1 MNLNVST
8 SKLIFLVKQFDQIQR
23 QIDSHISQLDSIRK
37 EMNKGEYRELDKT
50 IDIIISQIKED
61 KNCVANLEIYLERIQ
76 KIYYKTEN
84 KIVQNGNLL
93 EKNSSNNQVGDNGSA
108 SPSDMTYKEFL
119 QYRIDNAAD
128 INTRKMY
135 EKYLKKIRIK
145 DDSYSDT
152 AHYDNI
158 WNHIKYDEGD
168 DATNVRGIGCTYFH
182 EVGHLVDDQSDWFG
196 STSTDG
202 SYEFYNKL
210 ESDVENYVNNIMEE
224 KGYQNRDD
232 AYDDFSKWLKTDGN
246 MKNGIS
252 DLAKGITE
260 GKSCG
265 GWSHSDD
272 YYTEKSIEKEA
283 FAHFFEAGMAADS
296 TKLDYIKEVFPEAY
310 EEYQQMLKEE
320 LD

>member
-1 MNLNVST
+1 MGDAVNLNVST

-61 KNCVANLEIYLERIQ
+61 KNCVANLEIYLESIQ

-135 EKYLKKIRIK
+135 EKYLKK
-145 DDSYSDT
+145 
-152 AHYDNI
+152 
-158 WNHIKYDEGD
+158 
-168 DATNVRGIGCTYFH
+168 
-182 EVGHLVDDQSDWFG
+182 
-196 STSTDG
+196 
-202 SYEFYNKL
+202 L
-210 ESDVENYVNNIMEE
+210 ESRTIHILIQHIMIIYGIISNMM
-224 KGYQNRDD
+224 KG
-232 AYDDFSKWLKTDGN
+232 
-246 MKNGIS
+246 M
-252 DLAKGITE
+252 
-260 GKSCG
+260 
-265 GWSHSDD
+265 
-272 YYTEKSIEKEA
+272 
-283 FAHFFEAGMAADS
+283 M
-296 TKLDYIKEVFPEAY
+296 
-310 EEYQQMLKEE
+310 QQMLEA
-320 LD
+320 